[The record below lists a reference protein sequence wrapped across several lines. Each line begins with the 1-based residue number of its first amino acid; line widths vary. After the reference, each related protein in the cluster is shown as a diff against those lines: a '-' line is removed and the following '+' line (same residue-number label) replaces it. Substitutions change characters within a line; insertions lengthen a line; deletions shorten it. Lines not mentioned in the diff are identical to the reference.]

1 MSLTIASTRDRAGAY
16 ARLQPVERHAVDGA
30 TVPEMADGCTVLDV
44 SHGGQIVGSVALDIV
59 GTEATITAGA
69 CWGTCTYAALQ
80 MIEQG
85 LRERGVKRLHM
96 HTRRRGLLAQMLPRG
111 YRIAA
116 CHITKE
122 L

>member
-1 MSLTIASTRDRAGAY
+1 MTLTIASTTDRAAAY
-16 ARLQPVERHAVDGA
+16 ARLQRVERHAVDGA

-44 SHGGQIVGSVALDIV
+44 THLGKIVGSVAIDIT
-59 GTEATITAGA
+59 GDEATITAGA
-69 CWGTCTYAALQ
+69 CWGTCTYAALT
-80 MIEQG
+80 MIEAG
-85 LRERGVKRLHM
+85 LKQRGVKRLHM

-116 CHITKE
+116 CHITKD